1 MDDPYSR
8 LPLSS
13 SWSWLRYGYDG
24 CLTVFLSDRLPVDQR
39 KDVFFFSFS
48 VVPVAVIIITI
59 LSFFILSAAAV
70 VLVVVL
76 VVGRDQLCRE
86 TQRVS
91 TRLGGTWRV
100 PFSSAKKTFWL
111 Q

>member
-39 KDVFFFSFS
+39 KDVFFFFFFS
-48 VVPVAVIIITI
+48 VVPVAAIIITI
-59 LSFFILSAAAV
+59 LSFSILPAAAV
-70 VLVVVL
+70 VLVVVF
-76 VVGRDQLCRE
+76 VVVVVVKFASE
-86 TQRVS
+86 
-91 TRLGGTWRV
+91 
-100 PFSSAKKTFWL
+100 
-111 Q
+111 

>member
-39 KDVFFFSFS
+39 KDVFFFFFFFFFS
-48 VVPVAVIIITI
+48 VVPVAAIIITI
-59 LSFFILSAAAV
+59 LSFSILPAAAV

-76 VVGRDQLCRE
+76 VVVVVVKFASE
-86 TQRVS
+86 
-91 TRLGGTWRV
+91 
-100 PFSSAKKTFWL
+100 
-111 Q
+111 